1 MIRSFL
7 ENATRGWKFRR
18 RLPREYGSAPIW
30 ITPAGG
36 LKYLIKNMR
45 EIDPMLLHFCDKYVK
60 PGAVVW
66 DIGANVG
73 LFSIASAA
81 LAGATGKVFSC
92 EPDVWLVQLL
102 RKSAGIQSE
111 ISAPIDVLPIGV
123 AGSLGLKRFALASRS
138 RASNFLQGYGSTMA
152 GGVREWT
159 TIFCVTLNWMSD
171 NLPLPDVLKIDVEGA
186 EAELFGAAGEL
197 FLKKR
202 PVVLVE
208 VNAGSLECVS
218 KTLLF
223 HKYRL
228 LDADKIG
235 EDVSVQEK
243 TVNILAYPL
252 D

>member
-1 MIRSFL
+1 
-7 ENATRGWKFRR
+7 
-18 RLPREYGSAPIW
+18 
-30 ITPAGG
+30 
-36 LKYLIKNMR
+36 MR
-45 EIDPMLLHFCDKYVK
+45 DIDPMLLRFCDKYVK

-73 LFSIASAA
+73 LFSVASAA

-102 RKSAGIQSE
+102 RKSAGLQSE
-111 ISAPIDVLPIGV
+111 KSAPIDIMPIGV
-123 AGSLGLKRFALASRS
+123 AGSLGLKRFALAKRS

-159 TIFCVTLNWMSD
+159 TIFCVTMNWMSD

-186 EAELFGAAGEL
+186 EAELFGAADDL

-208 VNAGSLECVS
+208 VNAGSLDFVS
-218 KTLLF
+218 KFLLR

-228 LDADKIG
+228 LDADRLDN
-235 EDVSVQEK
+235 DVSVETS
-243 TVNILAYPL
+243 TVNVLALPV

>member
-1 MIRSFL
+1 
-7 ENATRGWKFRR
+7 
-18 RLPREYGSAPIW
+18 
-30 ITPAGG
+30 
-36 LKYLIKNMR
+36 MR
-45 EIDPMLLHFCDKYVK
+45 NIDPMLLSFCDQYVK

-66 DIGANVG
+66 DIGGDVG

-102 RKSAGIQSE
+102 RKSALLQSAT
-111 ISAPIDVLPIGV
+111 SAPIDILPIGV
-123 AGSLGLKRFALASRS
+123 AGSLGLNRFALAKRS

-159 TIFCVTLNWMSD
+159 TIFCVTMNWMSD

-186 EAELFGAAGEL
+186 EAELFGAADEL
-197 FLKKR
+197 FVKKR

-208 VNAGSLECVS
+208 VNAGSLDFVS
-218 KTLLF
+218 KFLLRYR
-223 HKYRL
+223 YRL
-228 LDADKIG
+228 LDADRLDN
-235 EDVSVQEK
+235 DVSVQAG
-243 TVNILAYPL
+243 TVNVLALPV

>member
-36 LKYLIKNMR
+36 LKYLVQNMR
-45 EIDPMLLHFCDKYVK
+45 DIDPMLLSFCDKYVK

-102 RKSAGIQSE
+102 RKSASLQSE
-111 ISAPIDVLPIGV
+111 KSAPMDILPIGV
-123 AGSLGLKRFALASRS
+123 AGSLGLNRFALAKRS
-138 RASNFLQGYGSTMA
+138 RATNHLEGYGSTMA

-159 TIFCVTLNWMSD
+159 TIFCVTLNWMSE

-186 EAELFGAAGEL
+186 EGELLGAADDL
-197 FLKKR
+197 FVKKR

-208 VNAGSLECVS
+208 VNPGSMDFVS
-218 KTLLF
+218 KFLLR

-228 LDADKIG
+228 LDADQFG
-235 EDVSVQEK
+235 EEVPAKAD
-243 TVNILAYPL
+243 TANILALPL